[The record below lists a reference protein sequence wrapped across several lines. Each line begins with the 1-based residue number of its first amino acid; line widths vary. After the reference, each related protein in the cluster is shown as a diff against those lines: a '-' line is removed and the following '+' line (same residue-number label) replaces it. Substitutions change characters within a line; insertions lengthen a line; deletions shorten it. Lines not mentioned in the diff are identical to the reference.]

1 MTHLDSMNN
10 GITPKSIFDIL
21 QRANVKTWVSL
32 FLFVL
37 LLQRSPGRPFKINF
51 SMFSRTNHDKNKISL
66 STSQTGSH
74 TINKTTSSNVDF
86 PKVKHGKA
94 RN

>member
-1 MTHLDSMNN
+1 MDN

-21 QRANVKTWVSL
+21 QCANVKTWASL
-32 FLFVL
+32 FPFVL
-37 LLQRSPGRPFKINF
+37 LLQRSPGKPFKINF
-51 SMFSRTNHDKNKISL
+51 SMFSGTNHDKNNISL

-86 PKVKHGKA
+86 PKIKHGKVW
-94 RN
+94 N